1 MAARDVGC
9 DRRGELA
16 RGAFGPPAY
25 RLVRRTKGWADERQR
40 RADALGRA
48 RKVGFACAR
57 APACLVWADTSG
69 DLAIS
74 SVVRVVERGRIMG
87 DRIPNQLSCS
97 PSLMHRSLD
106 TRSRSRQRGNVPPYR
121 GPDPPP
127 SARIDPTHPS
137 HHPGPL
143 PGHRMP
149 SPLSPAPEFPT
160 RGLFSIPIP
169 CSLVMCP
176 QRDIWPPQVAAPAP
190 RIPAMQP
197 RPLMTAGASPPLLVC
212 LSLSCPAGTTRP
224 TRASRRR
231 RGAMAETTPPPSQ
244 SLAAR
249 AR

>member
-16 RGAFGPPAY
+16 RGSFGPPAC

-106 TRSRSRQRGNVPPYR
+106 TQVESDLKHKVGLIAKRFQDFSAGKTPGDLASLVPVAHLREGDLLAWPTCTPQVPRDARQRCCCTWQADLRDGAGRAR
-121 GPDPPP
+121 G
-127 SARIDPTHPS
+127 
-137 HHPGPL
+137 
-143 PGHRMP
+143 
-149 SPLSPAPEFPT
+149 
-160 RGLFSIPIP
+160 
-169 CSLVMCP
+169 
-176 QRDIWPPQVAAPAP
+176 
-190 RIPAMQP
+190 
-197 RPLMTAGASPPLLVC
+197 RPL
-212 LSLSCPAGTTRP
+212 LS
-224 TRASRRR
+224 
-231 RGAMAETTPPPSQ
+231 
-244 SLAAR
+244 
-249 AR
+249 